1 MKKSFLDTNVI
12 LYANDERAGTKQR
25 TAIEV
30 LERVIADGSGVVS
43 TQVCMEYASVA
54 VSKFK
59 QSPDVVQC
67 QLAALESLEVVQ
79 VDIRTIQTGLAL
91 MRVHNLSY
99 WDAVIVAAAQAA
111 RCQEL
116 LTEDLN
122 TGQLYGTVRA
132 VNPFE

>member
-12 LYANDERAGTKQR
+12 LYANDDRAGAKR
-25 TAIEV
+25 KVAIEL
-30 LERVIADGSGVVS
+30 LERVIADRSGVVS

-54 VSKFK
+54 VGKFG

-79 VDIRTIQTGLAL
+79 VNIRTIQAGLAL
-91 MRVHNLSY
+91 MRIHNVSY
-99 WDAVIVAAAQAA
+99 WDAVIIAAAQAA
-111 RCQEL
+111 HCQEL
-116 LTEDLN
+116 LTEGFN
-122 TGQLYGTVRA
+122 TGQLYGSVRA